1 MVLCIYLSFWFA
13 SLHYLVYLVS
23 RCLAYSANE
32 SMKLMLLVGCQQW
45 PEFSV
50 NFPNLGSFKINP
62 SFFKKFDYSDA
73 AVCFLFL
80 EIFRF
85 LFCLG

>member
-1 MVLCIYLSFWFA
+1 
-13 SLHYLVYLVS
+13 
-23 RCLAYSANE
+23 
-32 SMKLMLLVGCQQW
+32 MLLVGCQQW